1 MAKGCIVLLNGAP
14 RSGKSSIVSALQQLV
29 SAPWMNLGV
38 DVVVQYVMPEQMK
51 PGIGLRPGGERPDL
65 EDFISRSYH
74 ALYKSIAAHA
84 ELGFDVIADLGHHN
98 SYAALDGNWRHY
110 LKELEGLDV
119 MIVGVF
125 CPLAEIMQ
133 RRAGSDGNY
142 LTANEEGE
150 IPLPVLR
157 WQEEVHKPGIYDLEL
172 DTSMLSAEECVERI
186 LNVIASGAKFNARDK
201 LIASQI

>member
-1 MAKGCIVLLNGAP
+1 
-14 RSGKSSIVSALQQLV
+14 
-29 SAPWMNLGV
+29 
-38 DVVVQYVMPEQMK
+38 
-51 PGIGLRPGGERPDL
+51 
-65 EDFISRSYH
+65 
-74 ALYKSIAAHA
+74 
-84 ELGFDVIADLGHHN
+84 
-98 SYAALDGNWRHY
+98 
-110 LKELEGLDV
+110 

-172 DTSMLSAEECVERI
+172 DTSMLSAEECAERI

-201 LIASQI
+201 LIASQV

>member
-1 MAKGCIVLLNGAP
+1 MTQGRIVLLNGAP
-14 RSGKSSIVSALQQLV
+14 RSGKSSIVSALQKQ
-29 SAPWMNLGV
+29 ADEPWMNLGV
-38 DVVVQYVMPEQMK
+38 DVVVKHMTPEHMK

-74 ALYKSIAAHA
+74 ALYKSIAAHV

-98 SYAALDGNWRHY
+98 NYAALDGNWRHY

-119 MIVGVF
+119 MVVGVF

-172 DTSMLSAEECVERI
+172 DTSMLSAEECAERI